1 MKWLLLDFK
10 SANEPWFEHAE
21 AAYLKKINYFINF
34 ETIHLKTNKADREQA
49 DIKIKFEEAR
59 LFEKLT
65 SEDYIIVF
73 DEKGKK
79 HDSVSFSK
87 LIDKA
92 GQSGKKRGV
101 LILGGAYGLSDAV
114 KNKATQTISL
124 SDLTMNHLVAE
135 LVVLEQLY
143 RAQTILNRIPYHN
156 A

>member
-21 AAYLKKINYFINF
+21 AIYLKKINYFIKF
-34 ETIHLKTNKADREQA
+34 DVIHLKTNKADRDQA

-65 SEDYIIVF
+65 TDDYIIIF

-79 HDSVSFSK
+79 HDSLSFSK

-92 GQSGKKRGV
+92 AESGKKRGV
-101 LILGGAYGLSDAV
+101 LILGGAYGLSDAI
-114 KNKATQTISL
+114 KNKATVTVSL
-124 SDLTMNHLVAE
+124 SELTMNHLVAE